1 MHLIDAL
8 AILEMSNISVAEIT
22 PELVTRHYRKVA
34 LKKHPD
40 KNGNSEESKKEFQEL
55 AEAYELVIKVVADKN
70 SEEYFSPEETMGSGS
85 YFDILKEFIKSS
97 IDGNYNENVFSK
109 IKQLIDNYQDV
120 SVGFFENMDR
130 DTAVSIYQFL
140 ATYSSVLYLKE
151 DLLDKVKRVIQ
162 AKFEELLIYT
172 IEPNLEHILGDKVYH
187 LSVPG
192 ENDSD
197 PTTYLVPLWHREIYY
212 ENAVSSG
219 KEILVLCNPNLPEN
233 YSIDDSNNLTFVK
246 DVSLSTALF
255 NPDNVLNI
263 EVCPGV
269 NMTCELDKLSL
280 KRVQA
285 VKMREPGILKI
296 NEKSI
301 LDDSSRGSVTALIR
315 FV

>member
-8 AILEMSNISVAEIT
+8 ATLEMSNISVAEIT
-22 PELVTRHYRKVA
+22 PELVTKHYRKVA

-40 KNGNSEESKKEFQEL
+40 KNGNSEESKKDFQEL
-55 AEAYELVIKVVADKN
+55 AEAYDLVIKVVANKN
-70 SEEYFSPEETMGSGS
+70 SEEYFSPEDTMGSGS

-109 IKQLIDNYQDV
+109 IKQLIENYQDV

-140 ATYSSVLYLKE
+140 TTYSSVLYLKE

-162 AKFEELLIYT
+162 AKFEELMIYT

-197 PTTYLVPLWHREIYY
+197 SKTYLVPLWHREIYY
-212 ENAVSSG
+212 ENAVSTG
-219 KEILVLCNPNLPEN
+219 KEILVLCNPILPEN
-233 YSIDDSNNLTFVK
+233 YSIDESNNLTFVK

-255 NPDNVLNI
+255 NTDNVLNI

-280 KRVQA
+280 KRVQS